1 MKLPDQKPSARRK
14 KPAVP
19 RPHLS
24 RIEWIRPSV
33 GSGDAA
39 ELMRLSF
46 RFRDADID
54 RLMEKSRVGE
64 RTVIGIYSF
73 DVARSKMA
81 AARDAA
87 AALRLSRPFFMERV

>member
-19 RPHLS
+19 QPHLY
-24 RIEWIRPSV
+24 RIEWIRPAV

-64 RTVIGIYSF
+64 RTVIGI
-73 DVARSKMA
+73 SKMA

-87 AALRLSRPFFMERV
+87 AALRLTCPFFMERE